1 MTDLIPDRWIYNLI
15 FVYLLYISFVTQWI
29 LDNDIS
35 DLGFDLT
42 FAVETD
48 VFGTMREIDL
58 KPGGREL
65 LVTEEN
71 KVSDV
76 FKYF

>member
-1 MTDLIPDRWIYNLI
+1 MCCFIK
-15 FVYLLYISFVTQWI
+15 FQWI

-48 VFGTMREIDL
+48 VFGTMREVDL
-58 KPGGREL
+58 KPGGSQL
-65 LVTEEN
+65 QVTEEN
-71 KVSDV
+71 KVSASLNTAHR
-76 FKYF
+76 

>member
-1 MTDLIPDRWIYNLI
+1 ML
-15 FVYLLYISFVTQWI
+15 YLSTSVLLFTQWI

-58 KPGGREL
+58 KPGGSKHM
-65 LVTEEN
+65 VTEEN
-71 KVSDV
+71 KVNDII
-76 FKYF
+76 KY